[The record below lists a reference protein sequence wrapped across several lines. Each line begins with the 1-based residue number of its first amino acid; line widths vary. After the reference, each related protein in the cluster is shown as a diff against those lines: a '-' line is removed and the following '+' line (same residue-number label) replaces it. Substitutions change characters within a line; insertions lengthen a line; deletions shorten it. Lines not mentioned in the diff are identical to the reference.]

1 MLNKTI
7 AVLGCVAVLLASSC
21 RVFDSAADCRD
32 ICKRYKDC
40 FDQNYGTQSCEERC
54 RDNANS
60 DSNYYRKVDN
70 CDACIDNNTCTAAV
84 FTCGIDCSGVVP

>member
-1 MLNKTI
+1 MRQLTLLSML
-7 AVLGCVAVLLASSC
+7 LLAGC

-54 RDNANS
+54 RDNANN
-60 DSNYYRKVDN
+60 DSQYYKKVDN
-70 CDACIDNNTCTAAV
+70 CDACIDNNTCTSAA
-84 FTCGIDCSGVVP
+84 FTCSAQCLGVVP